1 MGTPPACPLHVCV
14 PDSPSAQRSRHHGA
28 VTTSPDPAELG
39 YRNLIAFSRAVTRW
53 STWGALEES
62 DGVVLCAGGSWIPLV
77 GNAAYRTDT
86 SVDPTEL
93 ISRAR
98 DFFAGVGR
106 GFSIKVRDNG
116 EDDDLRQA
124 CLAAG
129 IEGFGETAPQMLV
142 RHPLPDHPPV
152 PGVTV
157 RPVDDE
163 GGLRAFV
170 AVNAEAYGTYGL
182 PPEEV
187 DVTFGDAARV
197 LADPACHIVIAS
209 RGSTPV
215 ATAMIYES
223 DGVASVQWV
232 GTVPAARKSGLGA
245 LVTSRVTNLAFTRG
259 ASSVTLQA
267 SPMGAPVYLALG
279 YETLYNFAE
288 YVVWKTA

>member
-1 MGTPPACPLHVCV
+1 M
-14 PDSPSAQRSRHHGA
+14 
-28 VTTSPDPAELG
+28 TTSPDPAELG

-53 STWGALEES
+53 STWGSLDES

-86 SVDPTEL
+86 SVDPAEL
-93 ISRAR
+93 ITRAR
-98 DFFAGVGR
+98 AFFAGLGR

-116 EDDDLRQA
+116 QDDDLRQA

-142 RHPLPDHPPV
+142 RQPLPHHPSI

-157 RPVDDE
+157 HSVDDE
-163 GGLRAFV
+163 EGLRAFV

-187 DVTFGDAARV
+187 DVTFDDGAQV
-197 LADPACHIVIAS
+197 LADPACHMVVAARDS
-209 RGSTPV
+209 APV

-232 GTVPAARKSGLGA
+232 GTVPASRKSGLGA
-245 LVTSRVTNLAFTRG
+245 LVTTVVTNLAFTRG

-267 SPMGAPVYLALG
+267 SPMGAPVYVALG
-279 YETLYNFAE
+279 LRDPLQLRRARRLEKRLTTRAGAPAQE
-288 YVVWKTA
+288 RSSKPRT

>member
-1 MGTPPACPLHVCV
+1 
-14 PDSPSAQRSRHHGA
+14 
-28 VTTSPDPAELG
+28 VTTSPDAAELG

-53 STWGALEES
+53 STWGSLEES
-62 DGVVLCAGGSWIPLV
+62 DGIVLCAGGSWIPLV

-86 SVDPTEL
+86 SVDPAQL
-93 ISRAR
+93 ITRAGA
-98 DFFAGVGR
+98 FFAGVGR

-116 EDDDLRQA
+116 QDDDLRQA

-142 RHPLPDHPPV
+142 RQPLPEHPSV
-152 PGVTV
+152 SGVTV
-157 RPVDDE
+157 HAVDDE
-163 GGLRAFV
+163 EGLRAFV

-187 DVTFGDAARV
+187 DVTFDDGAQV
-197 LADPACHIVIAS
+197 LADPACHMVIAA

-245 LVTSRVTNLAFTRG
+245 LVTTVVTNLAFTRG

-267 SPMGAPVYLALG
+267 SPMGAPVYAALG

-288 YVVWKTA
+288 HVVWKSA

>member
-1 MGTPPACPLHVCV
+1 
-14 PDSPSAQRSRHHGA
+14 
-28 VTTSPDPAELG
+28 
-39 YRNLIAFSRAVTRW
+39 
-53 STWGALEES
+53 
-62 DGVVLCAGGSWIPLV
+62 
-77 GNAAYRTDT
+77 
-86 SVDPTEL
+86 
-93 ISRAR
+93 
-98 DFFAGVGR
+98 
-106 GFSIKVRDNG
+106 
-116 EDDDLRQA
+116 
-124 CLAAG
+124 
-129 IEGFGETAPQMLV
+129 
-142 RHPLPDHPPV
+142 
-152 PGVTV
+152 
-157 RPVDDE
+157 
-163 GGLRAFV
+163 
-170 AVNAEAYGTYGL
+170 
-182 PPEEV
+182 
-187 DVTFGDAARV
+187 V